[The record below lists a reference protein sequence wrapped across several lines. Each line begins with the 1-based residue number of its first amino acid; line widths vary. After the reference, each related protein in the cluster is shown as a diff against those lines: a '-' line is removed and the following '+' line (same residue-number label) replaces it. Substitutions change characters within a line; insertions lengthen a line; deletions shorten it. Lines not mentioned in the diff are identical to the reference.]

1 MGCSSA
7 QQTSDESTVLYKKI
21 DNSANESNIYDKI
34 IDDFFKSNNE
44 EELSAFLVTTKY
56 FHIKKEILKSI
67 INGENIEIYS
77 EYEKCKEFSIKGNKE
92 NEFLIVSEDYMKNK
106 YKSFE
111 KIKEK
116 KDTIKKNSSNWE
128 IYFENHNNY
137 IRFQKSKNE
146 LFSFINVDNDI
157 NYDSNIRRINKLK
170 YNNLSKENK

>member
-7 QQTSDESTVLYKKI
+7 QQTLDESKVQY
-21 DNSANESNIYDKI
+21 DSSGNESNIYDKI
-34 IDDFFKSNNE
+34 IHDFFNSNNE

-56 FHIKKEILKSI
+56 FHSKKEILKSI

-77 EYEKCKEFSIKGNKE
+77 EYEKCKEVSTKDNKK

-116 KDTIKKNSSNWE
+116 KVTIKKNSSNLE

-146 LFSFINVDNDI
+146 LFSFINVDNEN
-157 NYDSNIRRINKLK
+157 NYGSNIRKINKLK
-170 YNNLSKENK
+170 YYNHSKENK